1 MLYNKYVLNLKGGG
15 SMKTSD
21 KGFEEGKYECKN
33 CGEVIKLDSFSSSLP
48 KCPKCK
54 STKYSLINSERA

>member
-1 MLYNKYVLNLKGGG
+1 
-15 SMKTSD
+15 MKTSD

>member
-1 MLYNKYVLNLKGGG
+1 MYNIYVLNLKGGG